1 MQWLAALCVKRPVF
15 ATVLILSLTVI
26 GAFSFTRLGVDRFPK
41 IDFPT
46 ITVTTVQ
53 PGAAPEQIETEIT
66 DKVEE
71 AVNTISGI
79 DDLRSVSS
87 EGISQVIIS
96 FLLDK
101 DTDVAAQEVRDRV
114 NSVLPRLPK
123 TIQQPRVDKMDPDA
137 APVLSLALSAKQ
149 PVRDITEYADK
160 ILRRK
165 IESVNGVGQ
174 VLILGG
180 RKRQVNVWLDA
191 DRLRGYNLTV
201 TDVSRA
207 LQSQNIEIPGG
218 RVDQGPQSVTLR
230 TRGRVQTIGEFR
242 DIVIRE
248 KTGHPVRIGDVAKV
262 EDGEADP
269 DTLANVDGTGTVLL
283 QIRRQSGTNTV
294 EVVRAVRERLDGL
307 RAALPPGYT
316 VRVVRDMA
324 DFIEVAI
331 HNVEEHLI
339 VGSILAAIVV
349 LLFLTNVRSTII
361 AAIAIPTSIIAT
373 FGLLWYM
380 GFTLNLMT
388 MLALT
393 LSVGIVID
401 DAIVVLEN
409 IYRFVEEKNEN
420 QLEAA
425 IDATQEIGLAVLA
438 TTLSLVAIFVPVGFM
453 GGIVGRFMK
462 SFGLTMAFAIMVSLL
477 VSFTLTP
484 MLSARWLKVKRHGTD
499 AHSSK
504 DSKLFHAVD
513 VFYTRML
520 EWAMAHRAIV
530 SGVAVLVLLSSVP
543 LLMIVNKNFM
553 PQDDQSEFEVNLRA
567 PEGTSLEATEVLTNR
582 VASAIRQRIPEVD
595 YTLVTIAGDPART
608 RNFSTIY
615 IRLKPIEARARD
627 QFAVMGVIRNDVLP
641 GFSANIRTSV
651 QEVAVIGG
659 GGSQNATVQFVING
673 PDLKKLEVLGRQLVD
688 KVKAIPG
695 VVDIDTSLNTG
706 KPELS
711 VRVDRPKAADL
722 GVSISDAAEAL
733 RLLVG
738 GDQVTTFNEG
748 GEQYEVHLR
757 ARAENRSTQAA
768 IAALAVPS
776 SKLGSV
782 TLENVADFEP
792 GTSPTD
798 INRQARQRQVTVFCN
813 LLPTASQATVQ
824 GAMLDEFNRLNTSG
838 EYHGVLS
845 GRSRELGRAAQNF
858 VTAFVLSL
866 VFMYLILAAQFES
879 WLHPITI
886 LLSLP
891 LTLPF
896 ALLSLIVF
904 RQSLNIFS
912 ALGLLVLFGVVKKN
926 SILQIDHANQLKAT
940 GLSTH
945 DAVVQASRNRL
956 RPILMTTFAF
966 VAGMIPLIVSRGI
979 GAGTNHAIGYVIF
992 GGQSLALLLTLVVT
1006 PVAYSLFDDASKI
1019 RIFGARRSARLD
1031 SGLPSPAP
1039 ASGAAMGRTVLLVLL
1054 GIGLAASASA
1064 QPGQPERAQRE
1075 GLTAA
1080 QTPATL
1086 RLTVDEAVKMAL
1098 DHNVDLAA
1106 DRLDPQISDT
1116 RVAAA
1121 AGAFRPTVS
1130 TGVNSINQLQPPA
1143 NFLTPIPT
1151 QSDVVSSNAGLSQRL
1166 PRFGTTYNLS
1176 WTTTHTSSNS
1186 FLNSYNPLVQ
1196 SGLSIN
1202 VSQPLIRDLSI
1213 DAGRQ
1218 QLATS
1223 RTNRDIAGTRLRESL
1238 VHTTANVKAAYWNLV
1253 AARANVDARRSTLDL
1268 SQELVRVN
1276 KAKVDVGS
1284 SPPLDLV
1291 SAQAEVAG
1299 NQEQL
1304 IIAETLVKLTEDR
1317 LRLLIFD
1324 ATNRDS
1330 WNVSIDAIDS
1340 PPIATVTI
1348 DLEAAVTRAL
1358 AERGD
1363 LLRARKDIE
1372 NAHTNVRYANNQRLP
1387 DVRLNASY
1395 LASGLGGTQVLRTGG
1410 FPGTIVGPGPI
1421 TPIGSVIGQLF
1432 AHDYPTWAAGVSVSY
1447 PIGESVD
1454 EANYAR
1460 TQLERAQSEQ
1470 RLKGAEARVIQQ
1482 VRDAAWKIQMNAK
1495 RIETTRS
1502 ARALAEQ
1509 RLDAEQKR
1517 FDVGMSTSFLTIQAQ
1532 RDLAQARTNEL
1543 SSVLAYDLSLVD
1555 FEALQEAGPQS
1566 AAPTPSAAGQTTAAV
1581 ASSGRQ

>member
-26 GAFSFTRLGVDRFPK
+26 GAFSFTRLSVDRFPK

-46 ITVTTVQ
+46 ITVTTIQ

-66 DKVEE
+66 DKIEE
-71 AVNTISGI
+71 GVNTISGI
-79 DDLRSVSS
+79 DDLRSISS

-101 DTDVAAQEVRDRV
+101 DTDTAAQEVRDRV
-114 NSVLPRLPK
+114 NSVLPQLPK
-123 TIQQPRVDKMDPDA
+123 TIQQPRVEKMDPDA
-137 APVLSLALSAKQ
+137 APVLSLALSAKNQ
-149 PVRDITEYADK
+149 PVKDITEYADK
-160 ILRRK
+160 VLRRK

-174 VLILGG
+174 VVILGG
-180 RKRQVNVWLDA
+180 RQRQINIWLDS

-207 LQSQNIEIPGG
+207 LQAQNIEIPGG

-230 TRGRVQTIGEFR
+230 TRGRVQTVAEFN

-248 KTGHPVRIGDVAKV
+248 KNGHPVRMGDVARV
-262 EDGEADP
+262 EDGEAEP
-269 DTLANVDGTGTVLL
+269 STVANVDGASTVLL
-283 QIRRQSGTNTV
+283 QVRRQSGTNTV
-294 EVVRAVRERLDGL
+294 EVVRAVRERIGELK
-307 RAALPPGYT
+307 AALPPGYT
-316 VRVVRDMA
+316 IRMVRDA
-324 DFIEVAI
+324 SDFIEASI

-409 IYRFVEEKNEN
+409 IYRFIEEKHEN
-420 QLEAA
+420 QLQAA
-425 IDATQEIGLAVLA
+425 VDATQEIGLAVLA

-484 MLSARWLKVKRHGTD
+484 MLSARWLKVKKHGTD
-499 AHSSK
+499 EHSSK
-504 DSKLFHAVD
+504 NSRVFHAVD

-530 SGVAVLVLLSSVP
+530 SGIAVLVLLSSVP
-543 LLMIVNKNFM
+543 LFMIANKNFM
-553 PQDDQSEFEVNLRA
+553 PQDDASEFEVNLRA
-567 PEGTSLEATEVLTNR
+567 PEGTSLESTQVLTNR
-582 VASAIRQRIPEVD
+582 VATAMRERIPEVG
-595 YTLVTIAGDPART
+595 YTLVTIAGDPAKT
-608 RNFSTIY
+608 RNLGTIY
-615 IRLKPIEARARD
+615 VRLKPIEARSRD
-627 QFAVMGVIRNDVLP
+627 QFVVMDVIRKDILP
-641 GFSANIRTSV
+641 TFSANIRTSV

-659 GGSQNATVQFVING
+659 GGSQNAAVQFVING
-673 PDLKKLEVLGRQLVD
+673 PDLKKLEVLGKQLVERV
-688 KVKAIPG
+688 KVIPG

-711 VRVDRPKAADL
+711 VRIDRPKAADL
-722 GVSISDAAEAL
+722 GVQISDAAEAL

-738 GDQVTTFNEG
+738 GDQVTTFNDG

-757 ARAENRSTQAA
+757 AKAENRSTQAA
-768 IAALAVPS
+768 IASLTVPS
-776 SKLGSV
+776 IKLGSV

-813 LLPTASQATVQ
+813 LLPSASQAAVQ
-824 GAMLDEFNRLNTSG
+824 TAMLNEFNKLNTSG
-838 EYHGVLS
+838 EYRGVLA

-896 ALLSLIVF
+896 ALLSIIVF
-904 RQSLNIFS
+904 QQSLNIFS

-926 SILQIDHANQLKAT
+926 SILQIDHAIQLKDT
-940 GLSTH
+940 GMSTH
-945 DAVVQASRNRL
+945 DAIVQASRDRL
-956 RPILMTTFAF
+956 RPILMTTSAF

-979 GAGTNHAIGYVIF
+979 GSGTNHAIGYVIF
-992 GGQSLALLLTLVVT
+992 GGQSLALLLTLLVT

-1019 RIFGARRSARLD
+1019 RIFGKRRESDFGA
-1031 SGLPSPAP
+1031 PVPATVQ
-1039 ASGAAMGRTVLLVLL
+1039 ASGAAMSQTTLIALFAV
-1054 GIGLAASASA
+1054 GLAVTASA
-1064 QPGQPERAQRE
+1064 QPGSPERAQRE
-1075 GLTAA
+1075 GG
-1080 QTPATL
+1080 TPALL
-1086 RLTVDEAVKMAL
+1086 RLTVDDAVKMAL

-1121 AGAFRPTVS
+1121 SGVFRPTVS
-1130 TGVNSINQLQPPA
+1130 TGVNSNNQLLPPS
-1143 NFLTPIPT
+1143 NFLTPVAQENDI
-1151 QSDVVSSNAGLSQRL
+1151 VSSTAGLAQKL
-1166 PRFGTTYNLS
+1166 PWYGTSYNLG
-1176 WTTTHTSSNS
+1176 WTTTHTNSNS
-1186 FLNSYNPLVQ
+1186 ILNSYNPLLQ
-1196 SGLSIN
+1196 QGLSLN
-1202 VSQPLIRDLSI
+1202 VSQPLIRDLFI
-1213 DAGRQ
+1213 DSNRQ

-1223 RTNRDIAGTRLRESL
+1223 KTNREIAGTRLRESL

-1253 AARANVDARRSTLDL
+1253 SARATVIARRSTLDL
-1268 SQELVRVN
+1268 AQELVRVN
-1276 KAKVDVGS
+1276 KAKVDVGT

-1291 SAQAEVAG
+1291 SAQAEVAAD
-1299 NQEQL
+1299 QEQL
-1304 IIAETLVKLTEDR
+1304 IIAETSVKQGEDR

-1324 ATNRDS
+1324 TSNREN
-1330 WNVSIDAIDS
+1330 WNVAIDPVDS
-1340 PPIATVTI
+1340 PPIATVSI

-1358 AERGD
+1358 AERAD
-1363 LLRARKDIE
+1363 LLRARKDID
-1372 NAHTNVRYANNQRLP
+1372 NAQTSLKFANNQRMP
-1387 DVRLNASY
+1387 DVRVNASY
-1395 LASGLGGTQVLRTGG
+1395 QASGLGGTQILRTGG
-1410 FPGTIVGPGPI
+1410 FPGTIIGPGTI
-1421 TPIGSVIGQLF
+1421 TPFSDVLSQLF
-1432 AHDYPTWAAGVSVSY
+1432 AHDYPTWGVGVSVSY
-1447 PIGESVD
+1447 PLGGSV
-1454 EANYAR
+1454 EQSNFSR
-1460 TQLERAQSEQ
+1460 TQLERSQSEQ
-1470 RLKGAEARVIQQ
+1470 RLKGAEAKAIQQ
-1482 VRDAAWKIQMNAK
+1482 VRDAAWKIEMNAK

-1502 ARALAEQ
+1502 ARELAEQ
-1509 RLDAEQKR
+1509 RLDAERKR
-1517 FDVGMSTSFLTIQAQ
+1517 FEVGMSTSFLTIQAQ
-1532 RDLAQARTNEL
+1532 RDLANARTNEL
-1543 SSVLAYDLSLVD
+1543 GAVLAYDLSLVD
-1555 FEALQEAGPQS
+1555 FEALQEAGPTS
-1566 AAPTPSAAGQTTAAV
+1566 GTTTAAP
-1581 ASSGRQ
+1581 APPGQAAPAATTGR